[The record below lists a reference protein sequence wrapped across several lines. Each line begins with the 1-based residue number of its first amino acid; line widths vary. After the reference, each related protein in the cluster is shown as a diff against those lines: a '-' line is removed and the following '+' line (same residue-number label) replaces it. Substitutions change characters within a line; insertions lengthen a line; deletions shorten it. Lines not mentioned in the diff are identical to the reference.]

1 MTPWP
6 GELMAGKLNKE
17 SSFECELKTDT
28 YTILHYYLHHKVASG
43 IIGGFEA
50 GPPVDTAPHR
60 TRTAPCFETEY
71 LPSIHWFGTTTLPIT
86 CFDNENSRRRNVID
100 FDPCNGTDSSNPSS
114 LPVAAMSG
122 QFSFSFSGED
132 IEADSQVDAKPDG
145 HSGPQPSTSTSAFP
159 VAGKPLLPATC
170 HDLKEMISKL
180 PSKVAFSLLDV
191 DLDGQG
197 NIQLPRRELW
207 DVRVQLMA
215 EEDEAETEPGLG
227 NHDVKTG
234 VYEGGF
240 KSWESSV
247 DLVKVLASSQPFT
260 PEAKKY
266 SKIVE
271 LGCGTAL
278 PSLALFQW
286 AMGSTASS
294 VSFIL
299 TDYNPTVLQ
308 LVTLPNFI
316 LAWAIHHREGLPLL
330 SEAFSLE
337 GELDLTPEILEAFQ
351 EFLLTREI
359 SLLFFSGA
367 WSPEFV
373 KMIANVPSSAD
384 DSGTEKATV
393 IMGAE
398 TIYSPFA
405 LSSFLEAILALIH
418 HEKAHSKVAEVLVG
432 AKRLY
437 FGVGGSLDDFVIQ
450 ARERGALV
458 EKLREEIEGVRRGVV
473 RCALP

>member
-1 MTPWP
+1 MP
-6 GELMAGKLNKE
+6 G
-17 SSFECELKTDT
+17 
-28 YTILHYYLHHKVASG
+28 
-43 IIGGFEA
+43 
-50 GPPVDTAPHR
+50 P
-60 TRTAPCFETEY
+60 
-71 LPSIHWFGTTTLPIT
+71 
-86 CFDNENSRRRNVID
+86 
-100 FDPCNGTDSSNPSS
+100 
-114 LPVAAMSG
+114 
-122 QFSFSFSGED
+122 FSFSFSGED
-132 IEADSQVDAKPDG
+132 IETDGQTGIKSEG
-145 HSGPQPSTSTSAFP
+145 HSNPQPSASTSAFP
-159 VAGKPLLPATC
+159 VAGRPLLPATS
-170 HDLKEMISKL
+170 HDVKDMLAKL

-191 DLDGQG
+191 DLDGKG
-197 NIQLPRRELW
+197 SIQLPRRELW

-215 EEDEAETEPGLG
+215 EEDEGETEPGLG

-247 DLVKVLASSQPFT
+247 DLVKVLASRQPFA
-260 PEAKKY
+260 PEGRNI
-266 SKIVE
+266 SKVVE

-286 AMGSTASS
+286 AMSSTVSS

-299 TDYNPTVLQ
+299 ADYNPTVLQ

-316 LAWAIHHREGLPLL
+316 LAWAIHHRGGLPLL
-330 SEAFSLE
+330 SSAFSPE

-351 EFLLTREI
+351 DFLLTRRI

-373 KMIANVPSSAD
+373 TMLTNIPSRVD
-384 DSGTEKATV
+384 DSGIEQATV

-405 LSSFLEAILALIH
+405 LSSFLGTILALLQDEI
-418 HEKAHSKVAEVLVG
+418 AHANIAEVLVG

-437 FGVGGSLDDFVIQ
+437 FGVGGSLDDFVVQ

-458 EKLREEIEGVRRGVV
+458 EQLREETEGVRRGVV
-473 RCALP
+473 RCTLP